1 MDADHASRMDAL
13 EQELQRIARRLA
25 RLEHESAA
33 PPSED
38 SATRSDTEGAPHTP
52 ADAEADAAAPPPP
65 LHAAPGHGAAPADA
79 TRGADP
85 FWAHTALQHELPE
98 PGGVVFA
105 GSVTTPAGHVDY
117 QWARPTEH
125 LLDGDWAEHAEAI
138 GALGHSLRL
147 AILQRLCAGEHTVAQ
162 LVEEL
167 ELASTGVAYHHLGAL
182 QQGGWVRT
190 PRRGSWQIPATRLI
204 PLMTILIAAEKS

>member
-33 PPSED
+33 PPSEGP
-38 SATRSDTEGAPHTP
+38 ATRRDTEGAPHTP
-52 ADAEADAAAPPPP
+52 VNAEPDAAE
-65 LHAAPGHGAAPADA
+65 
-79 TRGADP
+79 RGADP
-85 FWAHTALQHELPE
+85 FWALTALQHELPE

-125 LLDGDWAEHAEAI
+125 LLEGDWAEHAEAI
-138 GALGHSLRL
+138 GALGHPLRL